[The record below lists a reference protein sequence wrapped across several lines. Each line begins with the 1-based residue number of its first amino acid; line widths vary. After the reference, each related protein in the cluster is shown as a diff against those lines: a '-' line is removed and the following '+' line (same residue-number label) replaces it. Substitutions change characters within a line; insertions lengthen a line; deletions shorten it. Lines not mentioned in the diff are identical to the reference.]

1 MNKNIYSL
9 LFFTKKIINFTMMER
24 RSINYTLLI
33 GTLSILGV
41 MVFSPHLVY
50 APSHPEFQPIDPPT
64 ILPDSPFY
72 GIKLAIENLREAFT
86 FQDERRAELFLKH
99 SEERDREAEVLESQG
114 KMIPLERLKAI
125 QADKLRRAEV
135 IIRQLEA
142 NQNIIDQREFLAEER
157 RELAQATNEEE
168 RIAIQMQQRARELAE
183 NRVLIEPKIGMGL
196 IEPSIARVSDVPIT
210 VVRVD
215 DIQEDDDQRT
225 ILTKLRQRLE
235 NSFSTSEVTEIR
247 ARFAELRGETDP
259 ERQVILADR
268 LDDQVNN
275 PVISITCFG
284 FVDTLTLARADDPIV
299 NLQEQCPILRPFD
312 TEMVRDVI
320 NGGN

>member
-9 LFFTKKIINFTMMER
+9 LFFTKKIFNFTMMER

-50 APSHPEFQPIDPPT
+50 AQEDTSRPT

-72 GIKLAIENLREAFT
+72 GIKLAIENLQETFT
-86 FQDERRAELFLKH
+86 FQDERRAEL
-99 SEERDREAEVLESQG
+99 
-114 KMIPLERLKAI
+114 IPLERLKAI
-125 QADKLRRAEV
+125 QAEKLRRAEV

-157 RELAQATNEEE
+157 RELAQATNDEE
-168 RIAIQMQQRARELAE
+168 RVAIQMQQRARELAE

-210 VVRVD
+210 VVLVE

-247 ARFAELRGETDP
+247 AKFAELREESDL
-259 ERQVILADR
+259 ERQEILADQ

-275 PVISITCFG
+275 PIVSITCFG
-284 FVDTLTLARADDPIV
+284 FVDTLSLARADDPIE

>member
-50 APSHPEFQPIDPPT
+50 AQEDTARPT

-86 FQDERRAELFLKH
+86 FQDERRAELILKH
-99 SEERDREAEVLESQG
+99 SEERDREAEALEIQG

-125 QADKLRRAEV
+125 QAEKLRRAEV

-142 NQNIIDQREFLAEER
+142 NQNIIDQREFNAEER
-157 RELAQATNEEE
+157 RELAQATNDEE
-168 RIAIQMQQRARELAE
+168 RVAIQMQQRARELAE

-196 IEPSIARVSDVPIT
+196 IEPSQARVSDVPIT
-210 VVRVD
+210 VVLVE

-247 ARFAELRGETDP
+247 AKFAELREESDLD
-259 ERQVILADR
+259 RQEILADQ

-275 PVISITCFG
+275 PIVSITCFG
-284 FVDTLTLARADDPIV
+284 FVDTLSLARANDPV
-299 NLQEQCPILRPFD
+299 ENLQEQCPILRPFD
-312 TEMVRDVI
+312 REMVRDVI

>member
-1 MNKNIYSL
+1 
-9 LFFTKKIINFTMMER
+9 MMER

-50 APSHPEFQPIDPPT
+50 AQEDTTRPV

-72 GIKLAIENLREAFT
+72 GIKLAIENLQEAFT
-86 FQDERRAELFLKH
+86 FQDERKAELILKH

-114 KMIPLERLKAI
+114 KMIPIERLKAI
-125 QADKLRRAEV
+125 QGEKLRQAEV
-135 IIRQLEA
+135 IIQRLERA
-142 NQNIIDQREFLAEER
+142 QNIIDQTQQNADER
-157 RELAQATNEEE
+157 RELAQATNEQE
-168 RIAIQMQQRARELAE
+168 RISIQMQQRARELAE
-183 NRVLIEPKIGMGL
+183 GRVLIEPKLGMGL
-196 IEPSIARVSDVPIT
+196 IEPNTIRVSDVPI
-210 VVRVD
+210 VVVPVT
-215 DIQEDDDQRT
+215 DIEDDDDQRT

-247 ARFAELRGETDP
+247 ARFAELRGETDE

-275 PVISITCFG
+275 PIISITCFG
-284 FVDTLTLARADDPIV
+284 FVDTLSLARADDPV
-299 NLQEQCPILRPFD
+299 QNLQEQCPILRTFD
-312 TEMVRDVI
+312 TEMVRDII

>member
-1 MNKNIYSL
+1 
-9 LFFTKKIINFTMMER
+9 MMER
-24 RSINYTLLI
+24 GSINYTLLI

-50 APSHPEFQPIDPPT
+50 AQEDTSRPV

-72 GIKLAIENLREAFT
+72 GIKLAIENLQEAFT
-86 FQDERRAELFLKH
+86 FQDERKAELILKH

-114 KMIPLERLKAI
+114 KMIPIERLKEI
-125 QADKLRRAEV
+125 QGQKLRQAEV
-135 IIRQLEA
+135 IIQRLERA
-142 NQNIIDQREFLAEER
+142 QNIIDQTQQNADER
-157 RELAQATNEEE
+157 RELAQATNEQE
-168 RIAIQMQQRARELAE
+168 RISIQMQQRARELAE
-183 NRVLIEPKIGMGL
+183 GRVLIEPKLGMGL
-196 IEPSIARVSDVPIT
+196 IEPNTIRVSDVPI
-210 VVRVD
+210 VVVPVT
-215 DIQEDDDQRT
+215 DIEDDDDQRT

-275 PVISITCFG
+275 PIISITCFG
-284 FVDTLTLARADDPIV
+284 FVDTLLLARADDPV
-299 NLQEQCPILRPFD
+299 QNLQEQCPILRPFN

>member
-1 MNKNIYSL
+1 ML
-9 LFFTKKIINFTMMER
+9 ER
-24 RSINYTLLI
+24 GSINYTLLI

-50 APSHPEFQPIDPPT
+50 AQEDTSRPV

-72 GIKLAIENLREAFT
+72 GIKLAIENLQEAFT
-86 FQDERRAELFLKH
+86 FQDERKAELILKH

-114 KMIPLERLKAI
+114 KMIPIERLKEI
-125 QADKLRRAEV
+125 QGQKLRQAEV
-135 IIRQLEA
+135 IIQRLERA
-142 NQNIIDQREFLAEER
+142 QNIIEQTQQDFDER
-157 RELAQATNEEE
+157 RERAQATNEQE
-168 RIAIQMQQRARELAE
+168 RISIQMQQRARELAE
-183 NRVLIEPKIGMGL
+183 GRVLIEPKLGMGL
-196 IEPSIARVSDVPIT
+196 IEPNTARISDVPI
-210 VVRVD
+210 VVVPVT
-215 DIQEDDDQRT
+215 DIEDDDDQRT

-247 ARFAELRGETDP
+247 ARFAELRGETDE

-275 PVISITCFG
+275 PIISITCFG
-284 FVDTLTLARADDPIV
+284 FVDTLLLARADDPV
-299 NLQEQCPILRPFD
+299 TNLQEQCPILRPFN
-312 TEMVRDVI
+312 TEMVRDII

>member
-1 MNKNIYSL
+1 
-9 LFFTKKIINFTMMER
+9 MER
-24 RSINYTLLI
+24 GSINYTLLI

-50 APSHPEFQPIDPPT
+50 AQEDTSRPV

-72 GIKLAIENLREAFT
+72 GIKLAIENLQEAFT
-86 FQDERRAELFLKH
+86 FQDERKAELILKH

-114 KMIPLERLKAI
+114 KMIPIERLKEI
-125 QADKLRRAEV
+125 QGQKLRQAEV
-135 IIRQLEA
+135 IIQRLERT
-142 NQNIIDQREFLAEER
+142 QNIIDQTQQDFDER
-157 RELAQATNEEE
+157 RELAQATNEQE
-168 RIAIQMQQRARELAE
+168 RISIQMQQRARELAE
-183 NRVLIEPKIGMGL
+183 GRVLIEPKLGMGL
-196 IEPSIARVSDVPIT
+196 IEPNTIRVSDVPI
-210 VVRVD
+210 VVVPVT
-215 DIQEDDDQRT
+215 DIEDDDDQRT

-275 PVISITCFG
+275 PIISITCFG
-284 FVDTLTLARADDPIV
+284 FVDTLLLARADDPV
-299 NLQEQCPILRPFD
+299 QNLQEQCPILRPFN

>member
-1 MNKNIYSL
+1 
-9 LFFTKKIINFTMMER
+9 MER
-24 RSINYTLLI
+24 GSINYTLLI

-50 APSHPEFQPIDPPT
+50 AQEDTSRPV

-72 GIKLAIENLREAFT
+72 GIKLAIENLQEAFT
-86 FQDERRAELFLKH
+86 FQDERKAELILKH

-114 KMIPLERLKAI
+114 KMIPIERLKEI
-125 QADKLRRAEV
+125 QGQKLRQAEV
-135 IIRQLEA
+135 IIQRLERA
-142 NQNIIDQREFLAEER
+142 QNIIDQTQQNADER
-157 RELAQATNEEE
+157 RELAQATNEQE
-168 RIAIQMQQRARELAE
+168 RISIQMQQRARELAE
-183 NRVLIEPKIGMGL
+183 GRVLIEPKLGMGL
-196 IEPSIARVSDVPIT
+196 IEPNTIRVSDVPI
-210 VVRVD
+210 VVVPVT
-215 DIQEDDDQRT
+215 DIEDDDDQRT

-275 PVISITCFG
+275 PIISITCFG
-284 FVDTLTLARADDPIV
+284 FVDTLLLARADDPV
-299 NLQEQCPILRPFD
+299 QNLQEQCPILRPFN

>member
-1 MNKNIYSL
+1 ML
-9 LFFTKKIINFTMMER
+9 ER
-24 RSINYTLLI
+24 GSINYTLLI

-50 APSHPEFQPIDPPT
+50 AQEDISRPV

-72 GIKLAIENLREAFT
+72 GIKLAIENLQEAFT
-86 FQDERRAELFLKH
+86 FQDERKAELILKH

-114 KMIPLERLKAI
+114 KLIPIERLKEI
-125 QADKLRRAEV
+125 QGQKLRQAEV
-135 IIRQLEA
+135 IIQRLERT
-142 NQNIIDQREFLAEER
+142 QNIIDQTQQNADER
-157 RELAQATNEEE
+157 RELAQATNDQE
-168 RIAIQMQQRARELAE
+168 RISIQMQQRARELAE
-183 NRVLIEPKIGMGL
+183 GRVLIEPKLGMGL
-196 IEPSIARVSDVPIT
+196 IEPNTARISDVPI
-210 VVRVD
+210 VVVPVT
-215 DIQEDDDQRT
+215 DIEDDDDQRT

-247 ARFAELRGETDP
+247 ARFAELRNETDE

-275 PVISITCFG
+275 PIISITCFG
-284 FVDTLTLARADDPIV
+284 FVDTLLLARADDPV
-299 NLQEQCPILRPFD
+299 TNLQEQCPILRPFP

>member
-1 MNKNIYSL
+1 ML
-9 LFFTKKIINFTMMER
+9 ER

-33 GTLSILGV
+33 GTLSVLGV
-41 MVFSPHLVY
+41 MVFSPHLVF
-50 APSHPEFQPIDPPT
+50 AQEDTTRPA

-99 SEERDREAEVLESQG
+99 SEERDREAEALEAQG

-125 QADKLRRAEV
+125 QGEKLRRAEV

-142 NQNIIDQREFLAEER
+142 NQNIIDQREFNAQER
-157 RELAQATNEEE
+157 RELAQATNDEE
-168 RIAIQMQQRARELAE
+168 RVAIQMQQRARELAE
-183 NRVLIEPKIGMGL
+183 NRVLIEPKIGMGI
-196 IEPSIARVSDVPIT
+196 IEPSTARVSDVPIT
-210 VVRVD
+210 VVLVK
-215 DIQEDDDQRT
+215 DIQEEDDQRT
-225 ILTKLRQRLE
+225 ILTKLKQRLE

-247 ARFAELRGETDP
+247 AKFAELRIETDP

-275 PVISITCFG
+275 PIISITCFG
-284 FVDTLTLARADDPIV
+284 FVDTLVLARADDPIV